1 MKVVIQRTKEA
12 SVKMIKGETRGI
24 KNGIVIFLG
33 LEKIDTKKT
42 VETMIKQILS
52 SRLFP
57 STKQNMD
64 YSILEKKGEILLIP
78 QITLGADFSQGNCP
92 NFSQVASFREAKS
105 LYDYFLLFL
114 RTESNLKVVSGE
126 FGAMMEVSLINDGP
140 VTVIFEE
147 A

>member
-33 LEKIDTKKT
+33 LEKADTTKT
-42 VETMIKQILS
+42 VETMAKQILS

-57 STKQNMD
+57 SVKQNMD
-64 YSILEKKGEILLIP
+64 YSILEKKGEILLIS
-78 QITLGADFSQGNCP
+78 QITLGADFSQGNYP
-92 NFSQVASFREAKS
+92 NFSRVASFQEAKS